1 MDGMP
6 PSAVSATPVCA
17 HCASP
22 APHPVEQ
29 QSRIYC
35 CPGCAAAAMLLAAL
49 DQPAEQRVGAYA
61 RFDRESIQRQLV
73 FRNGEAAEVTLALDS
88 IRCAA
93 CAGRIETLLRGLP
106 GIQRFRV
113 DAATRRATIR
123 YRPEQL
129 PLSRLLSALHDGG
142 FPPRPLEAAK
152 RAAEAVLARRRSL
165 MRMGVACIGAM
176 QGMMFAEALYYGGD
190 EMSEPVRDAFRW
202 LTFLFATPVVFYS
215 GLPFLTNAWAQ
226 FKARA
231 PGMDFLIALSVLLAY
246 FASIVEL
253 LRGGPDVYFDAAM
266 MFVAFLLVA
275 RHFEE
280 GARHQAQLTLERLA
294 ENGGAPVTRRLADGG
309 SERIDSLLVDTGDV
323 LEIAAGDEIPVD
335 GRLLEQPASVDE
347 SLLSGESRPVLKQ
360 PGDTLLAGSIV
371 QERPA
376 VLEVTAIGTQTVRAG
391 MARLVDAALADRP
404 PLAAWGERV
413 AKVFAVVMMVIAA
426 LAGLVWWQIDSSRA
440 LPVVLAVLAA
450 TCPCAL
456 ALALPAAFAAAQSRL
471 AGLGVLVR
479 RGRALET
486 LASVQQF
493 VFDKTGTLTSGQ
505 PALLQVD
512 LLDPGLG
519 RDRALALAAALER
532 EVRHPL
538 AAAFAEH
545 DRGLTRS
552 EHRVE
557 VGAGVEA
564 LIEGRRYRLGRAGFA
579 GDTNAGEGL
588 ILADQRGLALAR
600 FTLSDQPREDAA
612 EAIRALAARGMPS
625 AILSGDHPRPVEALA
640 TRLGIADYAARMSPD
655 GKLAAIRTRQASG
668 RGVAMVGDGVNDAPV
683 LAGADVSFSLASG
696 AQAAHQAADIVLT
709 GGRLLR
715 LADAVDTARRLQR
728 VVRENFA
735 WAIGYNLLMLP
746 LALIGWLPPAIA
758 ALGMALSSL
767 LVTLNALRLLRGT
780 RPPAPCGSA
789 EPGPGLTGASP

>member
-1 MDGMP
+1 MP
-6 PSAVSATPVCA
+6 ASLPTAPPVCA

-29 QSRIYC
+29 QGRVYC
-35 CPGCAAAAMLLAAL
+35 CPGCAAAATLLAAL
-49 DQPAEQRVGAYA
+49 QQPDDSRVGAYA
-61 RFDRESIQRQLV
+61 RFDREQVQRQLV
-73 FRNGEAAEVTLALDS
+73 FLSGEAAEVTLALDS

-93 CAGRIETLLRGLP
+93 CAGRIEGLLRALP
-106 GIQRFRV
+106 GVQRFRV

-190 EMSEPVRDAFRW
+190 EMSVPVRDAFRW

-226 FKARA
+226 LKARA
-231 PGMDFLIALSVLLAY
+231 PGMDFLIALSTLLAY

-294 ENGGAPVTRRLADGG
+294 ENAGAPVTRRTADGG
-309 SERIDSLLVDTGDV
+309 RERIDSLLVDPGDV
-323 LEIAAGDEIPVD
+323 LELSAGDEIPVD
-335 GRLLEQPASVDE
+335 GRLLEAPASVDE
-347 SLLSGESRPVLKQ
+347 SLLTGESRPVLKQ

-371 QERPA
+371 QERPLA
-376 VLEVTAIGTQTVRAG
+376 LEVTAIGTQTVRAG
-391 MARLVDAALADRP
+391 LARLVDAALADRP

-413 AKVFAVVMMVIAA
+413 AKVFALVMMVIAT
-426 LAGLVWWQIDSSRA
+426 LAGIVWWQIDSSRA

-479 RGRALET
+479 RARALET

-505 PALLQVD
+505 PALLGVEV
-512 LLDPGLG
+512 LAPTLDHE
-519 RDRALALAAALER
+519 RALALAAALER

-538 AAAFAEH
+538 AAAFAGH
-545 DRGLTRS
+545 DRALERRA
-552 EHRVE
+552 HRIE

-579 GDTNAGEGL
+579 GAADAGEGL
-588 ILADQRGLALAR
+588 LLADADGHVLAR
-600 FTLSDQPREDAA
+600 YTLSDQPRADAA
-612 EAIRALAARGMPS
+612 AAIRALADRGMPS
-625 AILSGDHPRPVEALA
+625 AILSGDHPRPVAALA
-640 TRLGIADYAARMSPD
+640 AHLGITEHAARMSPD
-655 GKLAAIRTRQASG
+655 GKLAAIRARQATG
-668 RGVAMVGDGVNDAPV
+668 KGVAMVGDGVNDAPV

-715 LADAVDTARRLQR
+715 LADAVDTARRLR
-728 VVRENFA
+728 KVVRENFA

-767 LVTLNALRLLRGT
+767 LVTLNALRLLRGP
-780 RPPAPCGSA
+780 RPADGHPPRDPIA
-789 EPGPGLTGASP
+789 GLDGAKP

>member
-6 PSAVSATPVCA
+6 IVEVSGPAVCA

-22 APHPVEQ
+22 ATHPVREAG
-29 QSRIYC
+29 RIYC
-35 CPGCAAAAMLLAAL
+35 CPGCAAAASLLAAVQ
-49 DQPAEQRVGAYA
+49 QPSDPQVGAYA
-61 RFDRESIQRQLV
+61 RFDREAVQRQLV

-93 CAGRIETLLRGLP
+93 CAGRVETLLRALDGV
-106 GIQRFRV
+106 QRFRV

-129 PLSRLLSALHDGG
+129 PLSRLLSILHQGG

-152 RAAEAVLARRRSL
+152 RAAEAVLSRRRSL

-190 EMSEPVRDAFRW
+190 EMSAPVRDAFRW

-215 GLPFLTNAWAQ
+215 GLPFLRNAWAQ
-226 FKARA
+226 LKARA
-231 PGMDFLIALSVLLAY
+231 PGMDFLIALSTLLAY

-294 ENGGAPVTRRLADGG
+294 ENAGAPVTRCTPDGQR
-309 SERIDSLLVDTGDV
+309 ERIDSLLVDPGDV
-323 LEIAAGDEIPVD
+323 LELAAGDEIPVD
-335 GRLLEQPASVDE
+335 GRLLDHPASVDE
-347 SLLSGESRPVLKQ
+347 SLLTGESRPVLKQ
-360 PGDTLLAGSIV
+360 VGDSLLAGSIV
-371 QERPA
+371 QERA
-376 VLEVTAIGTQTVRAG
+376 LLLEVTAIGTQTVRAG
-391 MARLVDAALADRP
+391 LARLVDAALADRP

-413 AKVFAVVMMVIAA
+413 AKVFALVMMAIAA
-426 LAGLVWWQIDSSRA
+426 VAGLVWWQIDSSRA

-479 RGRALET
+479 RSRALET

-505 PALLQVD
+505 PALLDVE
-512 LLDPGLG
+512 LLDAGLR
-519 RDRALALAAALER
+519 RDRVLALAATLER

-538 AAAFAEH
+538 AAAFTAH
-545 DRGLTRS
+545 DRGLVRS
-552 EHRVE
+552 DHRIS

-564 LIEGRRYRLGRAGFA
+564 TVEGVRYRLGRAGFA
-579 GDTNAGEGL
+579 GAADAGAGL
-588 ILADQRGLALAR
+588 LLANGDGRLLAR
-600 FTLSDQPREDAA
+600 FILSDQPRDDAA
-612 EAIRALAARGMPS
+612 AAIRALAARGIPS
-625 AILSGDHPRPVEALA
+625 AILSGDHPDAVEALA
-640 TRLGIADYAARMSPD
+640 ARLGIDEHAARMSPD
-655 GKLAAIRTRQASG
+655 GKLAAIRTRQRQS
-668 RGVAMVGDGVNDAPV
+668 RVAMVGDGVNDAPV

-709 GGRLLR
+709 GGRLCR
-715 LADAVDTARRLQR
+715 LADAVDTARRLR
-728 VVRENFA
+728 IVVRENFA

-746 LALIGWLPPAIA
+746 LAVIGWLPPAIA

-767 LVTLNALRLLRGT
+767 LVTLNALRLLRGKQPADLGT
-780 RPPAPCGSA
+780 ETPPS
-789 EPGPGLTGASP
+789 PGLDGAPA

>member
-1 MDGMP
+1 M
-6 PSAVSATPVCA
+6 
-17 HCASP
+17 
-22 APHPVEQ
+22 
-29 QSRIYC
+29 
-35 CPGCAAAAMLLAAL
+35 
-49 DQPAEQRVGAYA
+49 
-61 RFDRESIQRQLV
+61 V
-73 FRNGEAAEVTLALDS
+73 FRDGDAAEVTLALDT

-93 CAGRIETLLRGLP
+93 CAGRIEGLLGALP
-106 GIQRFRV
+106 GIQRYRV

-123 YRPEQL
+123 YRPERL

-190 EMSEPVRDAFRW
+190 EMSAPVRDAFRW

-226 FKARA
+226 LKARA
-231 PGMDFLIALSVLLAY
+231 PGMDFLIALSTLLAY

-294 ENGGAPVTRRLADGG
+294 ENAGATVTRRTADGG
-309 SERIDSLLVDTGDV
+309 RERIDSLLVDPGDV
-323 LEIAAGDEIPVD
+323 LELSAGDEIPVD
-335 GRLLEQPASVDE
+335 GVLLEQPASVDE
-347 SLLSGESRPVLKQ
+347 SLLTGESKPVLKM
-360 PGDTLLAGSIV
+360 PGDVLLAGSIV
-371 QERPA
+371 QERPLA
-376 VLEVTAIGTQTVRAG
+376 LTVTAIGTGTVRAG
-391 MARLVDAALADRP
+391 LARLVDTALADRP

-413 AKVFAVVMMVIAA
+413 AKVFAVVMMAIAGV
-426 LAGLVWWQIDSSRA
+426 AGLVWWQIDASRA

-479 RGRALET
+479 RARALET
-486 LASVQQF
+486 LAGVQAF

-505 PALLQVD
+505 PTLVGIELY
-512 LLDPGLG
+512 DPAIT
-519 RDRALALAAALER
+519 RERALAVAAALER

-538 AAAFAEH
+538 ATAFAEH
-545 DRGLTRS
+545 DRDLPRS
-552 EHRVE
+552 DHRVE

-564 LIEGRRYRLGRAGFA
+564 DVEGVRYRLGRAGYA
-579 GDTNAGEGL
+579 GPVEAGEGL
-588 ILADQRGLALAR
+588 LLADAEGRLLAR
-600 FTLSDQPREDAA
+600 FTLSDQLREDAA
-612 EAIRALAARGMPS
+612 EAVAALAGRGIPS
-625 AILSGDHPRPVEALA
+625 AILSGDHPAAVAALA
-640 TRLGIADYAARMSPD
+640 GSLGIRDYAARMSPD
-655 GKLAAIRTRQASG
+655 DKLAAIRTRQAG
-668 RGVAMVGDGVNDAPV
+668 GLGVAMVGDGVNDAPV
-683 LAGADVSFSLASG
+683 LAGADVSISLASG
-696 AQAAHQAADIVLT
+696 AQAAHQAADLVLT

-715 LADAVDTARRLQR
+715 IAEALDTARRLQR

-735 WAIGYNLLMLP
+735 WAIAYNLVMLP
-746 LALIGWLPPAIA
+746 LALVGWLPPAIA

-767 LVTLNALRLLRGT
+767 LVTLNALRLLRGPRT
-780 RPPAPCGSA
+780 PPAITPAPAAQGTKS
-789 EPGPGLTGASP
+789 

>member
-1 MDGMP
+1 VDGMP
-6 PSAVSATPVCA
+6 PVTTELRCA
-17 HCASP
+17 HCGSP
-22 APHPVEQ
+22 VIHRTEQ
-29 QSRIYC
+29 AGQIYC
-35 CPGCAAAAMLLAAL
+35 CSGCAAAASLLATL
-49 DQPAEQRVGAYA
+49 TTSTDPGVGAYA
-61 RFDRESIQRQLV
+61 RFDRETLQRQLV
-73 FRNGEAAEVTLALDS
+73 FRDGEAAEVTLALDT

-93 CAGRIETLLRGLP
+93 CAGRIEGLLGALP
-106 GIQRFRV
+106 GLVRHRV

-123 YRPEQL
+123 FRPEQL
-129 PLSRLLSALHDGG
+129 PLSKLLSTLHNGG

-190 EMSEPVRDAFRW
+190 EMSAPVRDAFRW

-215 GLPFLTNAWAQ
+215 GLPFLTNAWSQ
-226 FKARA
+226 LKARA
-231 PGMDFLIALSVLLAY
+231 PGMDFLIALSTLLAY

-280 GARHQAQLTLERLA
+280 GARHTAQLTLERLA
-294 ENGGAPVTRRLADGG
+294 ENAGATVTRRTADGG
-309 SERIDSLLVDTGDV
+309 RERIDSLLVDPGDV
-323 LEIAAGDEIPVD
+323 LELSAGDEIPVD
-335 GRLLEQPASVDE
+335 GVLLDHPASLDE
-347 SLLSGESRPVLKQ
+347 SLLTGESKPVLKA
-360 PGDTLLAGSIV
+360 PGDVLLAGSIV
-371 QERPA
+371 QERPLA
-376 VLEVTAIGTQTVRAG
+376 LTVTAIGTQTVRAG
-391 MARLVDAALADRP
+391 LARLVDSALADRP

-413 AKVFAVVMMVIAA
+413 AKVFAVVMMGIAA
-426 LAGLVWWQIDSSRA
+426 VAGIVWWQIDATRA

-479 RGRALET
+479 RARALET
-486 LASVQQF
+486 LAGVQLF

-505 PALLQVD
+505 PSLVEIEPVD
-512 LLDPGLG
+512 PAIS
-519 RDRALALAAALER
+519 RERALALAAALER
-532 EVRHPL
+532 DVRHPL

-545 DRGLTRS
+545 DAGLIRD

-564 LIEGRRYRLGRAGFA
+564 RVDGVCYRLGRAGFA
-579 GDTNAGEGL
+579 GPADAGAGL
-588 ILADQRGLALAR
+588 LLADDRGRVLAR
-600 FTLSDQPREDAA
+600 FTLTDQFRVDAA
-612 EAIRALAARGMPS
+612 EAVAALAARGIPS
-625 AILSGDHPRPVEALA
+625 AILSGDHPVPVAALA
-640 TRLGIADYAARMSPD
+640 ERIGIRDHAARMSPD
-655 GKLAAIRTRQASG
+655 GKLAAIRARQAAGVS
-668 RGVAMVGDGVNDAPV
+668 VAMVGDGVNDAPV
-683 LAGADVSFSLASG
+683 LAGADVSVSLASG

-709 GGRLLR
+709 GGRLTR
-715 LADAVDTARRLQR
+715 LADALDTAQRLKR

-735 WAIGYNLLMLP
+735 WAIGYNLVMLP

-767 LVTLNALRLLRGT
+767 LVTLNALRLLRDP
-780 RPPAPCGSA
+780 RPPSATAPIVTL
-789 EPGPGLTGASP
+789 GLDRASS

>member
-6 PSAVSATPVCA
+6 GAPLDVRCA
-17 HCASP
+17 HCGSA
-22 APHPVEQ
+22 APHPTERDGRV
-29 QSRIYC
+29 YC
-35 CPGCAAAAMLLAAL
+35 CPGCATAASLLEAVSADAAM
-49 DQPAEQRVGAYA
+49 VGAYA
-61 RFDRESIQRQLV
+61 RFDRENLQRQLV
-73 FRNGEAAEVTLALDS
+73 FRDGDAAEVTLALDS

-93 CAGRIETLLRGLP
+93 CAGRIEGLLAGLP
-106 GIQRFRV
+106 GIQRYRV

-129 PLSRLLSALHDGG
+129 PLSRLLSVLHDGG

-190 EMSEPVRDAFRW
+190 EMSAPVRDAFRW

-226 FKARA
+226 LKARA
-231 PGMDFLIALSVLLAY
+231 PGMDFLIALSTLLAY
-246 FASIVEL
+246 FASVVEM

-294 ENGGAPVTRRLADGG
+294 ENAGAPVTRRTAEGG
-309 SERIDSLLVDTGDV
+309 RERIDSLLVDPGDV
-323 LEIAAGDEIPVD
+323 LELAAGDEIPVD
-335 GRLLEQPASVDE
+335 GLLLEQPASLDE
-347 SLLSGESRPVLKQ
+347 SLLTGESRPVLKQ
-360 PGDTLLAGSIV
+360 PGDLLLAGSIV
-371 QERPA
+371 QERPVA
-376 VLEVTAIGTQTVRAG
+376 LTVTAIGTQTVRAG
-391 MARLVDAALADRP
+391 LARLVDTALADRP

-413 AKVFAVVMMVIAA
+413 AKVFAVVMMGIAGV
-426 LAGLVWWQIDSSRA
+426 AGIVWWQIDSSRA

-479 RGRALET
+479 RARALET
-486 LASVQQF
+486 LAGIGCV

-505 PALLQVD
+505 PALLGVELAD
-512 LLDPGLG
+512 SALS
-519 RDRALALAAALER
+519 RERALALAAALER
-532 EVRHPL
+532 DVRHPL
-538 AAAFAEH
+538 AAAFAAH
-545 DRGLTRS
+545 DQGLPRS

-564 LIEGRRYRLGRAGFA
+564 VVDGIRYRLGRAGFA
-579 GDTNAGEGL
+579 GPAESGEGL
-588 ILADQRGLALAR
+588 LLAEAGGRLLAH
-600 FTLSDQPREDAA
+600 FTLSDQLRADAA
-612 EAIRALAARGMPS
+612 EAVAALATRGLPS
-625 AILSGDHPRPVEALA
+625 TILSGDHPAAVATLA
-640 TRLGIADYAARMSPD
+640 GALGIAEHAARMTPD
-655 GKLAAIRTRQASG
+655 GKLAAIRRRQAAG
-668 RGVAMVGDGVNDAPV
+668 TRVMMVGDGVNDAPV
-683 LAGADVSFSLASG
+683 LAGADVSVSLASG
-696 AQAAHQAADIVLT
+696 AQAAHQAADLVLT
-709 GGRLLR
+709 GGRLSR
-715 LADAVDTARRLQR
+715 LADAIDTARRLKV

-735 WAIGYNLLMLP
+735 WAIGYNLVMLP
-746 LALIGWLPPAIA
+746 LALVGWLPPAIA

-767 LVTLNALRLLRGT
+767 LVTLNALRLLRGPKAPT
-780 RPPAPCGSA
+780 PATEGV
-789 EPGPGLTGASP
+789 SP